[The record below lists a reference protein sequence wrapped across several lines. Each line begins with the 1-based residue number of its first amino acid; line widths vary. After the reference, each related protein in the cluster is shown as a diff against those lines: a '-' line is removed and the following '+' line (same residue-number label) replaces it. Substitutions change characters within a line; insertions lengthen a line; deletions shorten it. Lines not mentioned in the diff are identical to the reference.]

1 LQAVPKEIANAVSI
15 AAQGSRRPG
24 AAEERIGSPGC
35 VTSRGAP
42 CSSSATSVWRC
53 GLRCR
58 LGRVSGAGGVV
69 SVARRPRS
77 VLGSLGARYPRLRA
91 RECEC
96 LARAIGRACFVH
108 GLADVPSAIAVPA
121 VGLRRCVVCNE
132 DTPAVRAEA
141 RHPCRASAASQPS
154 RGPLRACH
162 APESSGVHGESRDT
176 RRELVA
182 PWEAYA
188 AATRRDADQRPA
200 YTSPDA
206 TKRRLRSHPFA
217 PRRLYARSR

>member
-1 LQAVPKEIANAVSI
+1 D
-15 AAQGSRRPG
+15 
-24 AAEERIGSPGC
+24 
-35 VTSRGAP
+35 
-42 CSSSATSVWRC
+42 
-53 GLRCR
+53 
-58 LGRVSGAGGVV
+58 
-69 SVARRPRS
+69 
-77 VLGSLGARYPRLRA
+77 
-91 RECEC
+91 CEC
-96 LARAIGRACFVH
+96 TVWLMGHVCFVH
-108 GLADVPSAIAVPA
+108 VVANVPA
-121 VGLRRCVVCNE
+121 AMAVLAGGIRRSVVCNE

-141 RHPCRASAASQPS
+141 RHPCRVSAASQPS

-200 YTSPDA
+200 YTSPHA